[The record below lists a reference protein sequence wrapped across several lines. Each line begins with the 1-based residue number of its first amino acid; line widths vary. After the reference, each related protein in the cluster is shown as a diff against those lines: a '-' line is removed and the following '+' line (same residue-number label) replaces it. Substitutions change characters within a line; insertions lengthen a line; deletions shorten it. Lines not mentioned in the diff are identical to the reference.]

1 MNEDQVRSRA
11 SKPALE
17 MALNE
22 LNEVSKVLAL
32 EKEEYKK
39 EEEEKIQVEVKKRL
53 EKLVSRLVPQIQG
66 SDSRQEKT
74 PLCIVIRMIY

>member
-32 EKEEYKK
+32 EKEEYKR

-53 EKLVSRLVPQIQG
+53 EKLVSRLCLKFNEVTHVKG
-66 SDSRQEKT
+66 KFLFVFSSE
-74 PLCIVIRMIY
+74 